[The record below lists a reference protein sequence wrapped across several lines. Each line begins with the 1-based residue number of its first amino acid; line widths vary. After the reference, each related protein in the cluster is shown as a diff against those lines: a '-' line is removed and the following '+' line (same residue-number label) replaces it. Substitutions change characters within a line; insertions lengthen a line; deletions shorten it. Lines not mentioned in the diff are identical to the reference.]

1 MSFGSE
7 VSVELSEL
15 ETEQRCPLTTM
26 MDTLGTSSLLELLH
40 KHSLNAFTAVQT
52 VLPQL
57 TVLVDEIVD
66 RLSSGGRLFYV
77 GAGTS
82 GRLGVLDASE
92 CPPTFGVD
100 PTLVQG
106 IIAGGT
112 KALTQAIEGAEDQPD
127 LGSQTV
133 DEYGITDRDVV
144 IGLASSG
151 RTPFVIG
158 ALIRAREIGAYTSAV
173 VNVSKSPLSS
183 IVHIILHAVTGPE
196 ALTGSTRLNAGTA
209 QKLIL
214 NLITTCT
221 MIKLGKVYE
230 NLMVDVH
237 ATNYKLKDRAARI
250 VKEASQTDLNS
261 AMEALFKANGDC
273 KTAIVMIINNTSEE
287 HAKELISKN
296 AGNIRHAI
304 SSLPVK

>member
-1 MSFGSE
+1 MSSGSE
-7 VSVELSEL
+7 DSVVLSQL
-15 ETEQRCPLTTM
+15 ETEQRCPSTIM
-26 MDTLGTSSLLELLH
+26 MDTLSTSSLLELLH
-40 KHSLNAFTAVQT
+40 NHSLNAFTAVQT

-57 TVLVDEIVD
+57 TYLVDEIVN
-66 RLSSGGRLFYV
+66 RLSSSGRLFYV

-100 PTLVQG
+100 PEMVQG
-106 IIAGGT
+106 IIAGGS
-112 KALTQAIEGAEDQPD
+112 KALTHAVEGAEDRPE
-127 LGSQTV
+127 LGSESI
-133 DEYGITDRDVV
+133 DEYGITDKDVV

-158 ALIRAREIGAYTSAV
+158 ALLRAKEKGAYTAAV
-173 VNVSKSPLSS
+173 VNVSKSPLSH
-183 IVHIILHAVTGPE
+183 IVHLTVHAITGPE

-214 NLITTCT
+214 NLITTGT

-250 VKEASQTDLNS
+250 VKEATSIDLNF
-261 AMEALFKANGDC
+261 ALEALLKADGDC
-273 KTAIVMIINNTSEE
+273 KTAIVMIMNNTGPEE
-287 HAKELISKN
+287 AREQISKN
-296 AGNIRHAI
+296 AGNIRNAI
-304 SSLPVK
+304 HSLSVK